1 MVSSNFFVA
10 SLIIEMTIGTFNF
23 HTSWLISLE
32 LEPCKIA
39 EPNFSSSSVTGKYML
54 QYWRHKMMIPQDPYR
69 LLNTRTGGHSV
80 ECVSQNGGFGAKKD
94 EGGHWRWWPGLRSRL
109 ESCYVPVWV
118 RVVSVSP
125 LSLVSCQSC
134 APLCPRSYLHHC
146 QAQVQV
152 QVKGQEV
159 LQGV

>member
-94 EGGHWRWWPGLRSRL
+94 EGGHWRWPGLRSRL

-152 QVKGQEV
+152 QDR
-159 LQGV
+159 